1 MKLFHF
7 YKVED
12 FGTDYSF
19 QFFTVKPKTYKW
31 SLLQVSISWN
41 DYPGFPYLQI
51 TSGGNGLLS
60 ILFWIYKFG
69 MDVDIISRTWD
80 RNYRGEVEE

>member
-7 YKVED
+7 YKNED

-19 QFFTVKPKTYKW
+19 QFFTVKPKTYQW

-41 DYPGFPYLQI
+41 DHPGWPYLQI
-51 TSGGNGLLS
+51 ISGGNGLLS
-60 ILFWIYKFG
+60 ILFWAWRFG
-69 MDVDIISRTWD
+69 MDVDICSRTWNI
-80 RNYRGEVEE
+80 NYREEE